1 MVQSKLDLGHALR
14 FMLFNMPRL
23 GSWIRPCSYGVLLV
37 LLSAHA
43 VLGQSPTKK
52 TVKPVPEDSLNR
64 HYQAAR
70 TFSVV
75 GDTDHAAAEY
85 RAFLGEALHRMANGR
100 ISEGNY
106 AAGYQLFDEAVL
118 VAPDDVGLRLDY
130 GNALLQQGNADKAK
144 IQAQKAVELQ
154 PQNSKA
160 EYLLGRVLYEQAD
173 YKAASQHL
181 ENAIKAMGGDVTFE
195 VGYDL
200 ATTYLQL
207 KDVNRA
213 SLLFDEMMIGLGNTA
228 QIHVY
233 FGHAYL
239 MTGVYDRAISE
250 FKEALL
256 KDPKIKEAHYFLG
269 LAYLSRDED
278 NGWEENAAEDR
289 AEIENNSDDFR
300 PHFDL
305 GNIDLKR
312 HVADEAER
320 ELKRASEIQ
329 PNNPDPL
336 IGLGELLIA
345 QRRLAEAESAMSR
358 AIELT
363 KDISHNGYQVSRAYY
378 VLGRVQMET
387 GRRDEGTKNLKM
399 AAEIREK
406 AQAPQ
411 ESRDATAAVAQQ
423 RRASEQPMRVEPA
436 PSSLPAEEQRQLDAY
451 FEQLKPAIADAYNN
465 LGVAAAAHKDFA
477 TALASFRKAGEWYPA
492 LETLDRNLGMAAF
505 YSGTYPDAIAP
516 LYRVVQR
523 NPDDERARTA
533 LGLSYFAA
541 ENYKATIETLRPI
554 EAAAANDPGAGSAYA
569 VSLIKTGNYEDG
581 VARLKKLEE
590 ANPDVAG
597 LHTAIG
603 ETYAEQGIYVTAIDE
618 YKKSLALD
626 SSQPRTHFLLGT
638 ALLRDGKP
646 ADAVPEFR
654 SAMVANPTDATTKY
668 DLALS
673 LLQTQQKDEALPL
686 FQQVVQQDPKYAD
699 AYYQLGK
706 LELESGNTK
715 QSISNLE
722 TAANLSPTSDY
733 IHYQLSLAYGR
744 DSRSD
749 DAKREMET
757 YQALKTQR
765 RGDHEQ
771 PRSN

>member
-1 MVQSKLDLGHALR
+1 LRVQLDLSQVPR
-14 FMLFNMPRL
+14 FILSNMSRLCPGVLF
-23 GSWIRPCSYGVLLV
+23 WCYGILLV
-37 LLSAHA
+37 LLVVHPG
-43 VLGQSPTKK
+43 LGQPPAKNTAKST
-52 TVKPVPEDSLNR
+52 PEDSLNQ

-75 GDTDHAAAEY
+75 GDTEHASAEY
-85 RAFLGEALHRMANGR
+85 RTFVGEALHRMANAH
-100 ISEGNY
+100 IQEGNY
-106 AAGYQLFDEAVL
+106 AAGYRLFDEAVGA
-118 VAPDDVGLRLDY
+118 APDDLQLRLDY
-130 GNALLQQGNADKAK
+130 GNALLQQDNMDQAK

-160 EYLLGRVLYEQAD
+160 EYLLGRVFFEQQD
-173 YKAASQHL
+173 YKAAREHL
-181 ENAIKAMGGDVTFE
+181 ENAVKAMGGDVTFE

-200 ATTYLQL
+200 ATVYLKL
-207 KDVNRA
+207 NDVNRA
-213 SLLFDEMMIGLGNTA
+213 GLLFDEMMIGFGNTA
-228 QIHVY
+228 ELHVY

-239 MTGVYDRAISE
+239 MTGEYDRAISE
-250 FKEALL
+250 FKEALR

-278 NGWEENAAEDR
+278 NGWDENAAEDR
-289 AEIENNSDDFR
+289 AEIQNNPDDFR

-336 IGLGELLIA
+336 IGLGELLVA
-345 QRRLAEAESAMSR
+345 QRRTAEAAEVMAR
-358 AIELT
+358 AIGLT
-363 KDISHNGYQVSRAYY
+363 KDVSPNGYQVSRAYY
-378 VLGRVQMET
+378 VLGRVQVET
-387 GRRDEGTKNLKM
+387 GRREEGTKNLKTS
-399 AAEIREK
+399 AELREK
-406 AQAPQ
+406 SQAPQ
-411 ESRDATAAVAQQ
+411 QSRDETAVVAQQ
-423 RRASEQPMRVEPA
+423 RRASEQPMRVEA
-436 PSSLPAEEQRQLDAY
+436 TASTLPADQQRQLDAY

-465 LGVAAAAHKDFA
+465 LGVAAGAHNNFSEAFDD
-477 TALASFRKAGEWYPA
+477 FRKAGEWYPA
-492 LETLDRNLGMAAF
+492 LETLDRNMGMAAF
-505 YSGTYPDAIAP
+505 HSGNYQEAIAP
-516 LYRVVQR
+516 LYRVLQR

-541 ENYKATIETLRPI
+541 ENYKATLETLRPI
-554 EAAAANDPGAGSAYA
+554 EPAVANDPGAGSAYA
-569 VSLIKTGNYEDG
+569 VSLIKTGNYEEG
-581 VARLKKLEE
+581 VARLKAVEQ
-590 ANPDVAG
+590 ANPEVAG
-597 LHTAIG
+597 LHTTIG
-603 ETYAEQGIYVTAIDE
+603 ETYADQGIYATAIEE

-626 SSQPRTHFLLGT
+626 STETRTHFLLGV
-638 ALLRDGKP
+638 ALLRGGKP
-646 ADAVPEFR
+646 AEAVPEFR
-654 SAMVANPTDATTKY
+654 AALNAQPSNPTVKY
-668 DLALS
+668 ELAVA
-673 LLQTQQKDEALPL
+673 LLQTQQKDDALPL
-686 FQQVVQQDPKYAD
+686 FQQVVQQDSKYAD

-706 LELESGNTK
+706 LELEGGDIK

-722 TAANLSPTSDY
+722 TAANLSPNSDY

-765 RGDHEQ
+765 RGEHEQ

>member
-1 MVQSKLDLGHALR
+1 
-14 FMLFNMPRL
+14 MLFKMPRL
-23 GSWIRPCSYGVLLV
+23 GSWIPSRFCKVLLA
-37 LLSAHA
+37 LLSAH
-43 VLGQSPTKK
+43 VVVGQSPTKK
-52 TVKPVPEDSLNR
+52 TSKSVPEDSLNR

-75 GDTDHAAAEY
+75 GDTVHASAEY

-106 AAGYQLFDEAVL
+106 AAGYQLFNEAVV
-118 VAPDDVGLRLDY
+118 VAPEDAGLRLDY
-130 GNALLQQGNADKAK
+130 GNALLEQSNVDKAK
-144 IQAQKAVELQ
+144 IQAQKVLELE

-160 EYLLGRVLYEQAD
+160 EYLLGRAFYEQAD
-173 YKAASQHL
+173 YKAASHHL
-181 ENAIKAMGGDVTFE
+181 ENAIKATGGDISFE
-195 VGYDL
+195 LGYDL
-200 ATTYLQL
+200 ATTYLKL
-207 KDVNRA
+207 NDVNRA
-213 SLLFDEMMIGLGNTA
+213 SLIFDEMMIGLGNTA

-250 FKEALL
+250 FKEALQ

-269 LAYLSRDED
+269 MAYLSRDED
-278 NGWEENAAEDR
+278 NGWDENAAEDR
-289 AEIENNSDDFR
+289 AEIQNNPNDFR

-312 HVADEAER
+312 HVPDEAER

-329 PNNPDPL
+329 PDNPDPL
-336 IGLGELLIA
+336 IALGELLIA
-345 QRRLAEAESAMSR
+345 QRRLADAEKAMSR
-358 AIELT
+358 AIEVT
-363 KDISHNGYQVSRAYY
+363 KDVSQNGYQISRAYY

-387 GRRDEGTKNLKM
+387 GRRDEGTKNLRT
-399 AAEIREK
+399 AAELREK
-406 AQAPQ
+406 SQTPQ
-411 ESRDATAAVAQQ
+411 ESRDATKAVAEQ
-423 RRASEQPMRVEPA
+423 RRASEQPMRVEA
-436 PSSLPAEEQRQLDAY
+436 TASILPAEEQRQLDAY
-451 FEQLKPAIADAYNN
+451 FEQLKPAVADAYNN
-465 LGVAAAAHKDFA
+465 LGVAAAAHKDFS
-477 TALASFRKAGEWYPA
+477 TALANFRKAGEWYPT

-505 YSGTYPDAIAP
+505 YSGDYSEAIGA

-523 NPDDERARTA
+523 NPGDERARTA
-533 LGLSYFAA
+533 LGLSYFAGG
-541 ENYKATIETLRPI
+541 NYQATLETLRPI
-554 EAAAANDPGAGSAYA
+554 EPAVANDPGAGSAYA

-581 VARLKKLEE
+581 VARLKTLEQ

-597 LHTAIG
+597 LHSTIG
-603 ETYAEQGIYVTAIDE
+603 ETYADQGIYATAIEE

-626 SSQPRTHFLLGT
+626 PTQTRTHFLLGA

-654 SAMVANPTDATTKY
+654 AALSGNAKDNLTKY
-668 DLALS
+668 DLALA
-673 LLQTQQKDEALPL
+673 LLQTQQKDDALPL

-706 LELESGNTK
+706 LELESGDTK

-722 TAANLSPTSDY
+722 TAANLSPSSDY

-744 DSRSD
+744 DSRSE
-749 DAKREMET
+749 DAKREMDT

>member
-1 MVQSKLDLGHALR
+1 M
-14 FMLFNMPRL
+14 
-23 GSWIRPCSYGVLLV
+23 
-37 LLSAHA
+37 
-43 VLGQSPTKK
+43 
-52 TVKPVPEDSLNR
+52 DSLNR

-75 GDTDHAAAEY
+75 GDTDRAAAEY
-85 RAFLGEALHRMANGR
+85 RAFLGEAMHLMANLR

-106 AAGYQLFDEAVL
+106 AAGYQLFDEAVG
-118 VAPDDVGLRLDY
+118 VVPDDADLRLDY
-130 GNALLQQGNADKAK
+130 GNALLQQGNTDKAK

-173 YKAASQHL
+173 YKAASEHL
-181 ENAIKAMGGDVTFE
+181 ENAIKATGGNVSFE

-207 KDVNRA
+207 KDLNRA
-213 SLLFDEMMIGLGNTA
+213 SLIFDEMMIGLGNTA

-239 MTGVYDRAISE
+239 MTGVYDRAINE
-250 FKEALL
+250 FKEALR

-289 AEIENNSDDFR
+289 AEILNNPDDFR

-305 GNIDLKR
+305 GNIDVKR
-312 HVADEAER
+312 HVPDEAER

-329 PNNPDPL
+329 PNNPDPIIL
-336 IGLGELLIA
+336 LGELLIA
-345 QRRLAEAESAMSR
+345 QRRLPEAQDVMAR
-358 AIELT
+358 AIDLT
-363 KDISHNGYQVSRAYY
+363 KDVSRNGYQVSRAYY
-378 VLGRVQMET
+378 VLGRAQMET
-387 GRRDEGTKNLKM
+387 GKRDEGVKNLKM
-399 AAEIREK
+399 AAELREK
-406 AQAPQ
+406 SQAPQ
-411 ESRDATAAVAQQ
+411 ESRDATAAVAQE
-423 RRASEQPMRVEPA
+423 RRAKEQPVRAEDT
-436 PSSLPAEEQRQLDAY
+436 PSTLPADQQQKLDAY

-477 TALASFRKAGEWYPA
+477 TALGEFRKAGQWYPT

-505 YSGTYPDAIAP
+505 YSGDYQEAIAP
-516 LYRVVQR
+516 LYRVIQR
-523 NPDDERARTA
+523 NPGDERARDA
-533 LGLSYFAA
+533 LGLSYFAV
-541 ENYKATIETLRPI
+541 ENYQATLETLRPI
-554 EAAAANDPGAGSAYA
+554 ERTVANDPGAGSAYA

-581 VARLKKLEE
+581 VARLKTLEQT
-590 ANPDVAG
+590 NPEVAG
-597 LHTAIG
+597 LHTTIG
-603 ETYAEQGIYVTAIDE
+603 ETYAEQGIYATAIEE
-618 YKKSLALD
+618 YRKSLALD
-626 SSQPRTHFLLGT
+626 STQARTHFLLGT

-646 ADAVPEFR
+646 ADAVSEFR
-654 SAMVANPTDATTKY
+654 AALAGNSKDNVTKY
-668 DLALS
+668 DLALA
-673 LLQTQQKDEALPL
+673 LLQTQQKDEAVPL
-686 FQQVVQQDPKYAD
+686 FQQVIQQEPKYAD

-706 LELESGNTK
+706 LELESGDTK
-715 QSISNLE
+715 KSISNLE
-722 TAANLSPTSDY
+722 TAANLSPNSDY

-771 PRSN
+771 PRSD